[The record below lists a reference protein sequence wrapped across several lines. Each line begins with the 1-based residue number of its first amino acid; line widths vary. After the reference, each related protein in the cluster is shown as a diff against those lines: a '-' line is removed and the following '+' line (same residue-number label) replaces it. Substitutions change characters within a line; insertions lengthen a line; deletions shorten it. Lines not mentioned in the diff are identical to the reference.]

1 MIISRE
7 LWDNIGTN
15 CGENLIQYDRSYL
28 SGNFC
33 YGGDYTRDVILFC
46 DYNNKIIK
54 AYVKRLQ
61 QGKEVY
67 LAFEKEVGEELNR
80 QNL

>member
-7 LWDNIGTN
+7 LWNDIGVYS
-15 CGENLIQYDRSYL
+15 GESLIQYDRSYL

-54 AYVKRLQ
+54 ANVKILA

-67 LAFEKEVGEELNR
+67 LAFEKEVGEELIR